1 MEAKAVMRALSG
13 VSRVAINIDHHRPCF
28 MLTTISTKQYNFY
41 HWSLLLDN
49 DYIDHHQVRAL
60 ARAAGPSHV
69 LGSRGKVRSPFS
81 FRVVKLE
88 QWDLLFSCQ
97 CCHLTIPK
105 TILSM
110 EIIANWCIILSPAPR
125 DWASLSCTAVRT
137 INSKLPKDVH
147 KWYQGEGKALRPI
160 PIPIDLSTHTKKTL
174 RMQFFITGLVRE
186 RGDSSCVHKHWAAQ
200 SKGSFF
206 AYSNEYLIMNFN
218 INNIC
223 IPAAILIYIANQ
235 GRRVRRLRRLHVRRR
250 LLTQLGSCQRHP
262 WHSRTGEGSSPSS

>member
-1 MEAKAVMRALSG
+1 MRALSG
-13 VSRVAINIDHHRPCF
+13 VSRVAIIVHRWPCF

-41 HWSLLLDN
+41 HWSLLLGN

-88 QWDLLFSCQ
+88 QLNDGIFFFPVNVVILPFPKPYCPWKLLQIGVLSSHQHQGTEPPSLAQQSGLSTQSCQ
-97 CCHLTIPK
+97 K
-105 TILSM
+105 TSTNDTKVREKLCDLSLY
-110 EIIANWCIILSPAPR
+110 LS
-125 DWASLSCTAVRT
+125 T
-137 INSKLPKDVH
+137 
-147 KWYQGEGKALRPI
+147 YRPI
-160 PIPIDLSTHTKKTL
+160 QKKTL

-206 AYSNEYLIMNFN
+206 CIFKWTFN
-218 INNIC
+218 N
-223 IPAAILIYIANQ
+223 
-235 GRRVRRLRRLHVRRR
+235 RF
-250 LLTQLGSCQRHP
+250 
-262 WHSRTGEGSSPSS
+262 